1 MNISTDYRNDINFL
15 IKDIVEREKIISD
28 YKKYGI
34 LDRDKAINKIQE
46 LRIKDKEV
54 EKVTTAN
61 LTISSIPFYMSS
73 DELIVAEFDMQKKI
87 LEAKLS
93 ALQKNWTKSTQRA
106 IGLDVW

>member
-1 MNISTDYRNDINFL
+1 MNISTDYRNDINSL

-54 EKVTTAN
+54 EEI
-61 LTISSIPFYMSS
+61 TIAKLATFSIPFSMSS
-73 DELIVAEFDMQKKI
+73 DEQIVAELDMQKEI

-93 ALQKNWTKSTQRA
+93 ALQKS
-106 IGLDVW
+106 